1 MTIEII
7 IVFSVLLLSVILFA
21 FEVFPIDKIAFFIM
35 VTLLVFGLLKP
46 EEAISGFSSPAT
58 IAILCLMIIAIG
70 LEDNGVISWLSK
82 GLKKLKILPL
92 LLIIPLFMFITGTVS
107 SFISTTAVVIVFIKI
122 ITELSTKYKIPKGK
136 LLLPISFAGILGG
149 SCTLM
154 GTSTNLIINSVLKKS
169 GIEGFTFFEFTKYGL
184 LFLVIGIIV
193 VTLLSFL
200 LPTGNNEEFDVLDA
214 NNRYLTT
221 VQVKEGSELI
231 DKTIEETYLFK
242 KEKIKIL
249 KLIRGYKTTKLPGK
263 YIQIKANDVFVISGD
278 AKSIFNL
285 KNSDNYLV
293 NHTLEDTLDE
303 DKSNENIDKNDNN
316 EKLEDTINYTK
327 IIDLVVLP
335 GSPLI
340 NKRFSD
346 IKSYMINGAKP
357 LGFRNRKKV
366 PNFYERMMQI
376 NIDDLTINLGDH
388 VLVEIPEKRYFE
400 FSASEYMTVNRDFD
414 FTIKTSKT
422 KRTITFLILLTV
434 IGLASTSVLPILS
447 SALVGCALMLVFN
460 CIRLGDIYKKVNWE
474 IIFLLAGMIPIGIAM
489 ANSGADKYLTKHL
502 LELCLDREP
511 YFIIGTLFL
520 TTMIISG
527 FISNNATA
535 IIITPIA
542 IALAQGMDLP
552 IKPFI
557 LAVLFASNFSFFTPM
572 GYQTNTIIYGLNI
585 YKFKHFFIVG
595 GILSIILW
603 IVATFVLS
611 SML

>member
-7 IVFSVLLLSVILFA
+7 IVFSVLLLSVVLFA
-21 FEVFPIDKIAFFIM
+21 FEIFPIDKIAFFIM
-35 VTLLVFGLLKP
+35 VSLLTFGLLKP

-58 IAILCLMIIAIG
+58 ISILCLMIIAIG

-82 GLKKLKILPL
+82 GLQKLKILPL

-122 ITELSTKYKIPKGK
+122 ITELSRKYKIPKGK

-154 GTSTNLIINSVLKKS
+154 GTSTNLIINSVMKKS

-184 LFLVIGIIV
+184 LFLVIGIVV
-193 VTLLSFL
+193 VTILSFL
-200 LPTGNNEEFDVLDA
+200 LPSGNNENFDVLDK

-221 VQVKEGSELI
+221 VQIKVDSDLI
-231 DKTIEETYLFK
+231 NKTLEDTYLFK
-242 KEKIKIL
+242 KDKIKIL
-249 KLIRGYKTTKLPGK
+249 KLIRGYKTTKMPGK
-263 YIQIKANDVFVISGD
+263 YIKIQANDVFVISGD

-285 KNSDNYLV
+285 KNSDSYLV
-293 NHTLEDTLDE
+293 NHSLDE
-303 DKSNENIDKNDNN
+303 DESI
-316 EKLEDTINYTK
+316 EDEINYTK

-340 NKRFSD
+340 NKKFTE
-346 IKSYMINGAKP
+346 IKSYMVNGAKP
-357 LGFRNRKKV
+357 LGFRNRKKM
-366 PNFYERMMQI
+366 PNFYERIMQK
-376 NIDDLTINLGDH
+376 NIDDITINLGDQL
-388 VLVEIPEKRYFE
+388 LVEIPENRYFE
-400 FSASEYMTVNRDFD
+400 FSSSEYMTVNRDFD
-414 FTIKTSKT
+414 FTIAKSKT
-422 KRTITFLILLTV
+422 KRNITFLILLLV
-434 IGLASTSVLPILS
+434 IGLASTSILPILS
-447 SALVGCALMLVFN
+447 SALVGCALLLAFN
-460 CIRLGDIYKKVNWE
+460 CIKLGEIYKKVNWE

-489 ANSGADKYLTKHL
+489 ENSGADKYLTTQL
-502 LELCLDREP
+502 LELCLNKEP
-511 YFIIGTLFL
+511 YFIIGVLFL

-552 IKPFI
+552 VKPFI
-557 LAVLFASNFSFFTPM
+557 LAVLFAANFSFFTPM

-603 IVATFVLS
+603 IIATLVLS
-611 SML
+611 NML